1 MPSLVNLLAA
11 AISIKKRLSVTV
23 RLLLASC
30 VSLLFVS
37 SVVANEEYDLWP
49 NTQYNSNIPTHT
61 QVLGYK
67 VGERIT
73 TYADMLRFFEAL
85 EEAAPERIKLFEY
98 GKTWEGRKL
107 IYVAIGAPELINDL
121 DGFAKNMQ
129 TLSDPRITNKQQA
142 KQLQATLPSSVWLE
156 YGVHGNEIS
165 STDASMMTAYHLLA
179 APNEATNKKILNNT
193 IVFIDPLQNPDGR
206 TRFTQRYYATAGLQ
220 HSSDRISAEQNEP
233 WPKGRTNH
241 YLFDMNRDWL
251 AITQPETAGKVKI
264 LNHFR
269 PLVVVDLHE
278 MGGDA
283 SYFFAPSAE
292 PFNPYMTQN
301 QIDNIGLIGRNHGKH
316 FDRFGFDYFT
326 REVYDAFYPGY
337 GDSWPTFYG
346 ASASTYEVGS
356 ARGQAFQKNNGEL
369 LTYKD
374 TVHKHFVA
382 SISTAEG
389 VADNHAKLLKDFY
402 QYQVDAIAS
411 GKADKKERVYLL
423 PIQQDRAG
431 AHKLATLMARHGV
444 EVNQSTESFKACGKD
459 YSAGT
464 YWIDTAQP
472 RGKFVKTTFT
482 KQVDMPKEF
491 VIEQERL
498 RARLLN
504 DEIYDVTA
512 WSLPLM
518 FNIETDACNRV
529 IKADSVSIDETHKLP
544 GEVLNPQASVAF
556 LVAWGDMAAVRFL
569 TAALQQGL
577 VVKSADKA
585 FVLEDNRAFTA
596 GSLIIER
603 RVNTADYADLVLKL
617 AEQSGALV
625 VGVNSS
631 WVTEGPSFGSRN
643 TVTMNAPKIAMAW
656 DEPVYSQSAGNT
668 RFVIERQLNYPV
680 TAIRINMLSKAD
692 LANYQVLILPSGD
705 YQKSFDESAVKNLK
719 SWVSNGGVLVT
730 FGKATQF
737 VASTKLALLDVKRE
751 FAYKEKTDK
760 PKNASTDKDKSTVKD
775 KSKVKGQLFTQKQD
789 LLDASEVQKK
799 SPDNV
804 AGVLANVEV
813 DQEHWLT
820 AGVNQN
826 VVALVLGSD
835 IYAPITLNSGKNLA
849 WFRGPEKVLA
859 SGYLWQEN
867 KKQLAYKP
875 FLIHQPLGKGMLVSF
890 TQEPT
895 TRAYL
900 DGLNVLLANS
910 IFRAAA
916 HAKPLR

>member
-1 MPSLVNLLAA
+1 MSTFFNASAFATPFKKGPAVMAKWWLAGSICLVFASSLGA
-11 AISIKKRLSVTV
+11 T
-23 RLLLASC
+23 
-30 VSLLFVS
+30 
-37 SVVANEEYDLWP
+37 EEYDLWP
-49 NTQYNSNIPTHT
+49 NTQYDKNIPTHT

-73 TYADMLRFFEAL
+73 TYGDMLRFFEAL
-85 EEAAPERIKLFEY
+85 QNAAPERIKLFEY
-98 GKTWEGRKL
+98 GRSWEGRKL
-107 IYVAIGAPELINDL
+107 IYAAIGAPELINDL
-121 DGFAKNMQ
+121 DSFANKMQ
-129 TLSDPRITNKQQA
+129 KLSDPRLTNKQQA
-142 KQLQATLPSSVWLE
+142 QDLQSALPSSVWLE

-165 STDASMMTAYHLLA
+165 STDAAMMTAYHLLA
-179 APNEATNKKILNNT
+179 APDEATNKKILSNT

-206 TRFTQRYYATAGLQ
+206 TRFTQRYYSTAGLA

-233 WPKGRTNH
+233 WPRGRTNH

-264 LNHFR
+264 LNHYR
-269 PLVVVDLHE
+269 PLVVIDLHE
-278 MGGDA
+278 MGGDN
-283 SYFFAPSAE
+283 SYFFAPSAQ

-356 ARGQAFQKNNGEL
+356 SRGHAFEKSNGEL

-389 VADNHAKLLKDFY
+389 VADNHEKLLKDFY

-423 PIQQDRAG
+423 PTQRDRAG

-444 EVNQSTESFKACGKD
+444 EVNQATESFKACGKD

-482 KQVDMPKEF
+482 QQVDMPSNF
-491 VIEQERL
+491 VKEQERR

-518 FNIETDACNRV
+518 FNIETDACNRA
-529 IKADSVSIDETHKLP
+529 IKANSVSIDATNKLA
-544 GEVLNPQASVAF
+544 GDVINPQASVAF
-556 LVAWGDMAAVRFL
+556 LVAWGDMAAGSFL

-577 VVKSADKA
+577 VVKSADEA
-585 FVLEDNRAFTA
+585 FVLEDKRVFPA

-603 RVNTADYADLVLKL
+603 RANKADYADVVLQL
-617 AEQSGALV
+617 AQQSGALV
-625 VGVNSS
+625 TGVDSS
-631 WVTEGPSFGSRN
+631 WVIDGPSFGSNN
-643 TVTMNAPKIAMAW
+643 TVTMSAPNVAMAW

-680 TAIRINMLSKAD
+680 TAIRSNMLSRSNLAD
-692 LANYQVLILPSGD
+692 YQVLILPSGN
-705 YQKSFDESAVKNLK
+705 YQQSFNKAAVKNIK
-719 SWVSNGGVLVT
+719 NWVSNGGVLVT

-737 VASTKLALLDVKRE
+737 VASSDVALLDVKQE
-751 FAYKEKTDK
+751 YAHQEKTDK
-760 PKNASTDKDKSTVKD
+760 DKKAKSTDKA

-789 LLDASEVQKK
+789 LLDASEVEQK

-804 AGVLANVEV
+804 AGILANVEV

-820 AGVNQN
+820 AGVNKN
-826 VVALVLGSD
+826 VVALVSGSD
-835 IYAPITLNSGKNLA
+835 IYTPITLNSGKNLA
-849 WFRGPEKVLA
+849 WFTDAETLLA

-867 KKQLAYKP
+867 RKQLAYKP

-900 DGLNVLLANS
+900 DGLNVLLTNS

-916 HAKPLR
+916 HTRPLR